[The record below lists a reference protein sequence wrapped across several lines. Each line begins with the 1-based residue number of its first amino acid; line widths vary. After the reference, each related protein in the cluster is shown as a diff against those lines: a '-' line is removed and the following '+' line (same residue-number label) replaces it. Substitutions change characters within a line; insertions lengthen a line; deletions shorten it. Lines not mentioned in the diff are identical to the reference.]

1 MDEFV
6 FVELFDL
13 VHDHVGSIII
23 LQLISKQIELYQR
36 VVSLIRER
44 VSSLFPF
51 FCSFE
56 MSESSLDRQ
65 PMPMECEAIK
75 ELHGCFA
82 RLHGGESDFGH
93 TR

>member
-13 VHDHVGSIII
+13 VHDHVGSSSI

-36 VVSLIRER
+36 VVSLIRDF
-44 VSSLFPF
+44 VSSLFPI

-56 MSESSLDRQ
+56 TSERSLDRQ
-65 PMPMECEAIK
+65 PMPVECEAIA
-75 ELHGCFA
+75 ELYGCFA
-82 RLHGGESDFGH
+82 RLHGGESDFGYS
-93 TR
+93 R

>member
-1 MDEFV
+1 MDAFV

-13 VHDHVGSIII
+13 VHDHVGGGSI
-23 LQLISKQIELYQR
+23 LQLISKQIELYEC
-36 VVSLIRER
+36 VVKLVREF

-56 MSESSLDRQ
+56 TSERSLDRQ
-65 PMPMECEAIK
+65 PVSMECEAIK
-75 ELHGCFA
+75 ALCGCLS
-82 RLHGGESDFGH
+82 RLLGRESDFGD